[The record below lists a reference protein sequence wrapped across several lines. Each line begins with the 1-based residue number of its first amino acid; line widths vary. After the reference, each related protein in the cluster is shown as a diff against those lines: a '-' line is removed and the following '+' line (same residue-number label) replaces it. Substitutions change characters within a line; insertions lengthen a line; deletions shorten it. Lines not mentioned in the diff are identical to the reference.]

1 MSRIRSGGFVFVR
14 PGRKANNLIIK
25 NKNTMKKATA
35 LILIITF
42 SLFLGGCFKK
52 KAPEAQNSASP
63 EDGLTVKEN
72 NTLMGWLKKGKGVE
86 CTVSSPE
93 GNITVKTKDNKV
105 RIDGIPYAFGAAAG
119 AEAINNGV
127 SLTDGDW
134 TYFWSGKE
142 GMKMNNKKM
151 EELSADLEQKKNAE
165 DNQWENMVGNW
176 EEDGFNYDCSNKT
189 LLDNIFTPPSDVVF
203 TDLTEMMSGLSEISK
218 DLEKQLEAG
227 EPVDAEA
234 LEEAMKALQLE

>member
-1 MSRIRSGGFVFVR
+1 
-14 PGRKANNLIIK
+14 
-25 NKNTMKKATA
+25 MKKATA
-35 LILIITF
+35 LILIISF

-52 KAPEAQNSASP
+52 KTPEAQNSVNP
-63 EDGLTVKEN
+63 EAGLVVKEN

-86 CTVSSPE
+86 CVVSSLE

-105 RIDGIPYAFGAAAG
+105 RVDGIPYAFGVAAG
-119 AEAINNGV
+119 AEAVNNGA

-142 GMKMNNKKM
+142 GMKMNNKEM

-176 EEDGFNYDCSNKT
+176 EKDDFNYDCSEKT
-189 LLDNIFTPPSDVVF
+189 MSDDIFTPPSDVEF

-227 EPVDAEA
+227 EPIDAKA
-234 LEEAMKALQLE
+234 LEEVMKGLQLE